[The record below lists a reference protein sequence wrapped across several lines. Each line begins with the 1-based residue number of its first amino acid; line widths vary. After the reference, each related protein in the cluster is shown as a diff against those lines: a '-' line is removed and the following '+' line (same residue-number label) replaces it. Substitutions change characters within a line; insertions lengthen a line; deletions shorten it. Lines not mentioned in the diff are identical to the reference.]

1 MARDFKVLAVERY
14 FSVRLAYFS
23 EGLTFALY
31 AKVPFVWFTA
41 RCLFKSSERAPRLPA
56 LFYLIN
62 KTYFPLPFG
71 HMRRT
76 RGAEGKDKGRQD
88 SPQYY
93 KCIHTY
99 YAYAPCCFNMHMQ
112 EHWLAGKNGKVREL
126 ESMDVGS
133 YDAGFGQL
141 CQWLVTRRGKNC
153 FRRALMSL
161 PLI

>member
-1 MARDFKVLAVERY
+1 
-14 FSVRLAYFS
+14 
-23 EGLTFALY
+23 
-31 AKVPFVWFTA
+31 
-41 RCLFKSSERAPRLPA
+41 
-56 LFYLIN
+56 
-62 KTYFPLPFG
+62 
-71 HMRRT
+71 
-76 RGAEGKDKGRQD
+76 
-88 SPQYY
+88 
-93 KCIHTY
+93 
-99 YAYAPCCFNMHMQ
+99 MHMQ